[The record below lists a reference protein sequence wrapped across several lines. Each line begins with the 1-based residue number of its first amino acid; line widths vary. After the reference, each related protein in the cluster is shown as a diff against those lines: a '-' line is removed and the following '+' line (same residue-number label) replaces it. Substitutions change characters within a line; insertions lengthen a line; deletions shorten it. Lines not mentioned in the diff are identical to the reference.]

1 MKLNFAE
8 ADALLA
14 DEDVEQDHEDD
25 LREFDGDEIERL
37 LTTSTDQDV
46 VEAVNLNLELCD
58 MLLLMRQC
66 FWK

>member
-58 MLLLMRQC
+58 MLLLMR
-66 FWK
+66 